1 MLQNTE
7 ITTIKPKQV
16 HHGSK
21 YIYCT
26 KNQHNFYCTNLYR
39 LLIFLEPVVLTL
51 EGVLRRAALPAGNG
65 GGASW
70 WALQGGSRQELRC
83 EEETAGGRSQG
94 GEAAAQ
100 MQYEERGRAGGD
112 RGWKGK
118 SVAFPEKRVSR
129 KARLEPRF
137 KTPW

>member
-1 MLQNTE
+1 M
-7 ITTIKPKQV
+7 
-16 HHGSK
+16 
-21 YIYCT
+21 
-26 KNQHNFYCTNLYR
+26 
-39 LLIFLEPVVLTL
+39 LTL

-118 SVAFPEKRVSR
+118 SVAFPEKRGWSRVSKR
-129 KARLEPRF
+129 HGEGDFSAMALQISRLIIEVF
-137 KTPW
+137 GGIICLFFA